1 MGPPCHRRRDRA
13 VVAGGDRP
21 RLRGGVYFLFR
32 FVIRWWNLETPGRE
46 DEGEESLV
54 QADMGA

>member
-1 MGPPCHRRRDRA
+1 
-13 VVAGGDRP
+13 VAGGDRP

-54 QADMGA
+54 QADMSA